1 MPWYL
6 VRLTLGF
13 GTSAASRAMKSIVR
27 MAAPSK
33 ATCVVPSL

>member
-27 MAAPSK
+27 MAACPYQK
-33 ATCVVPSL
+33 LNP